1 MTDEQS
7 IPRLLQRPRV
17 VVAVFA
23 FVSGCL
29 SRRRVCSC
37 PRHRLQH
44 VQDAPMGRPSPSRH
58 PLAVTVELRP
68 SQVSS
73 RLTVAII
80 S

>member
-1 MTDEQS
+1 
-7 IPRLLQRPRV
+7 
-17 VVAVFA
+17 
-23 FVSGCL
+23 
-29 SRRRVCSC
+29 
-37 PRHRLQH
+37 
-44 VQDAPMGRPSPSRH
+44 MGRPGPPRH